1 MFKAFDLGGLV
12 GVDGTSIMAKRSKSK
27 KNSGIDPR
35 ILELYPELDPM
46 KPSDYIKLK
55 RKTLPVDLALRSQ
68 AFYDRNQVGR
78 EVMIPI
84 PIPINNN
91 KNQSGGGNIVI
102 HSKNEQKTNSFSQ
115 LYRRG

>member
-1 MFKAFDLGGLV
+1 
-12 GVDGTSIMAKRSKSK
+12 
-27 KNSGIDPR
+27 
-35 ILELYPELDPM
+35 M

-55 RKTLPVDLALRSQ
+55 RKTLPMDLALRSQ
-68 AFYDRNQVGR
+68 AFYERNQVGR

-84 PIPINNN
+84 PVPISNS
-91 KNQSGGGNIVI
+91 KNQGGGENIVI

>member
-1 MFKAFDLGGLV
+1 
-12 GVDGTSIMAKRSKSK
+12 
-27 KNSGIDPR
+27 
-35 ILELYPELDPM
+35 M

-68 AFYDRNQVGR
+68 AFYERNQVGR

-84 PIPINNN
+84 PVPISNN
-91 KNQSGGGNIVI
+91 KNQGGGQNIVI
-102 HSKNEQKTNSFSQ
+102 HNKNVQKRNSFSQ

>member
-1 MFKAFDLGGLV
+1 
-12 GVDGTSIMAKRSKSK
+12 MARKSRNK